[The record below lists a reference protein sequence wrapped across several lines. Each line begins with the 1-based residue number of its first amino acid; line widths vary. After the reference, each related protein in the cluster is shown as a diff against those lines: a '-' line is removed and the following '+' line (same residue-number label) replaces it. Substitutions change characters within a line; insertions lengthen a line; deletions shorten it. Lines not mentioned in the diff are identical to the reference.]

1 MPKLEPYNKLSKG
14 FDVRLIIYY
23 LALVVIG
30 WITIYSTCYI
40 PDGSTPFFDF
50 GQPYGK
56 QMLWIGTSFF
66 LATVILLIDSGII
79 QHYAYFFYL
88 FCLFLMILVL
98 FIGAEING
106 AKSWIKIGSFSIQPT
121 EFMKVATALALAK
134 FMQEGK
140 TESQRRNVWIVQFAL
155 IFIPVIVAL
164 LQHDAGSA
172 LVFFSFI
179 ILFYREGFSAEF
191 LVLGII
197 AAILAFITLKFN
209 ETYSLALIT
218 AVFIGF
224 MIANRTKKKKMRRNV
239 IVYVACIVFV
249 FSVNFLYE
257 HGFEPHQKQRIDTI
271 LGKTSDPLGAD
282 FNLNHVN
289 IGLSKKFLAH
299 FERLANKY
307 EGVINMS
314 LTEMKEEKFIEKI
327 IRQLH
332 AKISAK
338 GRKTDAFLDDDEID
352 QLFFLPGSLV
362 EFFKQNRKFREL
374 FDDIFFLNAE
384 IAKKEKEISNMKKEA
399 LEQFKQANQTN
410 KKNSVE
416 TEMAFAALFGNGIS
430 I

>member
-1 MPKLEPYNKLSKG
+1 MPKLEPYNRLSKG
-14 FDVRLIIYY
+14 FDVRLIVYY

-40 PDGSTPFFDF
+40 PDGSTPIFDF

-282 FNLNHVN
+282 FNLNQSKIAIGSGGLFGKGYLKGTQTKLNFVPEQSTDFIFCAIGEEWGFFGTLVVFGLFGALIFRILKLSEKQRNPFVRYYGYGIAGIIAFHFFIN
-289 IGLSKKFLAH
+289 IGMTTGLLPIIGIPLPFIS
-299 FERLANKY
+299 Y
-307 EGVINMS
+307 GGSS
-314 LTEMKEEKFIEKI
+314 LWAFTIMLFCFIK
-327 IRQLH
+327 
-332 AKISAK
+332 
-338 GRKTDAFLDDDEID
+338 
-352 QLFFLPGSLV
+352 
-362 EFFKQNRKFREL
+362 
-374 FDDIFFLNAE
+374 LND
-384 IAKKEKEISNMKKEA
+384 N
-399 LEQFKQANQTN
+399 
-410 KKNSVE
+410 
-416 TEMAFAALFGNGIS
+416 
-430 I
+430 

>member
-14 FDVRLIIYY
+14 FDVRLIVYY

-40 PDGSTPFFDF
+40 PDGSTPIFDF

-282 FNLNHVN
+282 FNLNQSKIAIGSGGLFGKGYLKGTQTKLNFVPEQSTDFIFCAIGEEWGFFGTLVVFGLFGALIFRILKLSEKQRNPFVRYYGYGIAGIIAFHFFIN
-289 IGLSKKFLAH
+289 IGMTTGLLPIIGIPLPFIS
-299 FERLANKY
+299 Y
-307 EGVINMS
+307 GGSS
-314 LTEMKEEKFIEKI
+314 LWAFTIMLFCFIK
-327 IRQLH
+327 
-332 AKISAK
+332 
-338 GRKTDAFLDDDEID
+338 
-352 QLFFLPGSLV
+352 
-362 EFFKQNRKFREL
+362 
-374 FDDIFFLNAE
+374 LND
-384 IAKKEKEISNMKKEA
+384 N
-399 LEQFKQANQTN
+399 
-410 KKNSVE
+410 
-416 TEMAFAALFGNGIS
+416 
-430 I
+430 

>member
-14 FDVRLIIYY
+14 FDVKLIIYY

-56 QMLWIGTSFF
+56 QMIWIGTSFF
-66 LATVILLIDSGII
+66 LATVILLIESGII

-88 FCLFLMILVL
+88 LCLFLMILVL
-98 FIGAEING
+98 FIGVEING

-191 LVLGII
+191 LMLGII

-218 AVFIGF
+218 AVFVGF

-282 FNLNHVN
+282 FNLNQSKIAIGSGGLFGKGYLKGTQTKLNFVPEQSTDFIFCAIGEEWGFFGTLVVFGLFGALIFRILKLSEKQRNPFVRYYGYGIAGIIAFHFFIN
-289 IGLSKKFLAH
+289 IGMTTGLLPIIGIPLPFIS
-299 FERLANKY
+299 Y
-307 EGVINMS
+307 GGSS
-314 LTEMKEEKFIEKI
+314 LWAFTIMLFCFIK
-327 IRQLH
+327 
-332 AKISAK
+332 
-338 GRKTDAFLDDDEID
+338 
-352 QLFFLPGSLV
+352 
-362 EFFKQNRKFREL
+362 
-374 FDDIFFLNAE
+374 LND
-384 IAKKEKEISNMKKEA
+384 N
-399 LEQFKQANQTN
+399 
-410 KKNSVE
+410 
-416 TEMAFAALFGNGIS
+416 
-430 I
+430 